1 MVDEQTPTP
10 TQDQQDKQITV
21 AVPED
26 RVAEFYAFF
35 GRFLEGRRGPRG
47 RHGRHGGP
55 HHGHRRCGHGRHGD
69 QPTEA
74 QPTTEV

>member
-1 MVDEQTPTP
+1 MDTEATTP

-47 RHGRHGGP
+47 RHRRHGGP
-55 HHGHRRCGHGRHGD
+55 HHGHRHCGHGRHGD
-69 QPTEA
+69 QPVEA